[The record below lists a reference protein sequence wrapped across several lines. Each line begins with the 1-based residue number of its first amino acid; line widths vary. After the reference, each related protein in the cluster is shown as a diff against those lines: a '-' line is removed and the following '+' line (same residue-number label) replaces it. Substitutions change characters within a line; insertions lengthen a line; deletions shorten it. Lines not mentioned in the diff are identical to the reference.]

1 MAKHAAPHDAAS
13 NGEQNPDATASGFD
27 PASLRFVTRHVS
39 EPERAA
45 VTAVLGSV
53 LEQESAMLGQAPG
66 RGSSAWQRSQR
77 ALRTPIEPGQGRWA
91 RPTL

>member
-1 MAKHAAPHDAAS
+1 MAEHTAHETAGTS
-13 NGEQNPDATASGFD
+13 GE

-66 RGSSAWQRSQR
+66 RGASAWQRSQR
-77 ALRTPIEPGQGRWA
+77 ALRTPIEPGQGRWS
-91 RPTL
+91 RPAL